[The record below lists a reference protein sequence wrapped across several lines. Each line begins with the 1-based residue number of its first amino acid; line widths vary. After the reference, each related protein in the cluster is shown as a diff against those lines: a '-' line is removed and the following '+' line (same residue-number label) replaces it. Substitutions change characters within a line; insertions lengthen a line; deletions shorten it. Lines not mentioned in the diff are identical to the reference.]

1 MSANSGTTHKAQVQE
16 RAGWR
21 RLSGFAATEG
31 QRFILLLI
39 IVLIGAVFTAGQP
52 AFLSAQSIDNILRV
66 TSMYGIAALGMTL
79 VILTGG
85 IDLSVGSVIAL
96 GGALSAGLLGTAFGA
111 ANPFH
116 MPYYFSI
123 PAALIL
129 TGAIGALNGL
139 AITVLNIAPFVVTLG
154 VMTVVRGLTYIYT
167 DYTVATVPG
176 SPITFSDDF
185 FDWIGTGNIGVLPT
199 QAVIFIG
206 LAVLI
211 ALMLRYTG
219 FGRSIFAIGG
229 SQEIAR
235 LAGIHTARVIIGV
248 YTLAAALAGASGII
262 LAGKLS
268 SVSPLIGTGYELNV
282 ITMVVVGGASMAG
295 GRGTVTGTVL
305 GALLISMIDNGL
317 DLLNVPSF
325 YQYLVKGTILVTA
338 VVVDKWVQRR
348 KAVPRAA

>member
-1 MSANSGTTHKAQVQE
+1 MNVRSSAAQRIPGQG
-16 RAGWR
+16 AGWR
-21 RLSGFAATEG
+21 SLSDWMSKEG
-31 QRFILLLI
+31 QRFVLLLI
-39 IVLIGAVFTAGQP
+39 VVLIGAVFTARQP

-85 IDLSVGSVIAL
+85 IDLSVGSTIAF
-96 GGALSAGLLGTAFGA
+96 GGALAAGLLGTAFGA
-111 ANPFH
+111 ANPLH
-116 MPYYFSI
+116 MPYYLSI

-139 AITVLNIAPFVVTLG
+139 AITVLNVAPFIATLG
-154 VMTVVRGLTYIYT
+154 MMTVVRGLTYIYT
-167 DYTVATVPG
+167 DYTVAAVPG

-199 QAVIFIG
+199 QAVIFVG
-206 LAVLI
+206 LALAT

-235 LAGIHTARVIIGV
+235 LAGINTTRVIIGV
-248 YTLAAALAGASGII
+248 YALAAALAGGSGII

-295 GRGTVTGTVL
+295 GRGTITGTVL

-325 YQYLVKGTILVTA
+325 YQYLLKGTILIAA
-338 VVVDKWVQRR
+338 VIVDKSIQRR
-348 KAVPRAA
+348 QALLRPG